1 MGRLPDQF
9 AGRVITYREP
19 YAMEGVAIVQSA
31 QSGFQFPPGTFT
43 HASDKPFEVHRMIPR
58 IFGLTS
64 DNILVDCDEQ
74 CTLDYYLG
82 LVRIR
87 FNDLGKTMELQQS
100 STYLASLVKGS
111 SENTWEFA
119 QPMYMA
125 KGELVAVYLDVDTF
139 PNGFDDLIASLRVH
153 ITFEGFQLIVAPPSD
168 NR

>member
-19 YAMEGVAIVQSA
+19 FSMEGVKTIT
-31 QSGFQFPPGTFT
+31 SGQNGQQYAPGVFT

-64 DNILVDCDEQ
+64 QNVLADCDDQ

-82 LVRIR
+82 LVKVRI
-87 FNDLGKTMELQQS
+87 NDVGKTMEFQAS
-100 STYLASLVKGS
+100 SVYLASLVKGS

-119 QPMYMA
+119 QPFYMA
-125 KGELVAVYLDVDTF
+125 KGELLNISLDADTF
-139 PNGFDDLIASLRVH
+139 PAGFTDVIASLRVH
-153 ITFEGFQLIVAPPSD
+153 LTFEGFQLIVAPASD